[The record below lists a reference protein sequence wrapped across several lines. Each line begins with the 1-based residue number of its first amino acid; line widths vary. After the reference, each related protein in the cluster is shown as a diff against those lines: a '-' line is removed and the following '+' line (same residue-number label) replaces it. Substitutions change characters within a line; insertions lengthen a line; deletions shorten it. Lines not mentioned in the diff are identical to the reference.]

1 MTTTTTVDLPPEIA
15 TPVDA
20 VSLADELAAHM
31 MRLARL
37 DARPRTNAVVIES
50 TRRAALECAETL
62 AAYLVGSDTFG
73 GL

>member
-1 MTTTTTVDLPPEIA
+1 MLTTALDLPPEIS
-15 TPVDA
+15 TPIDA
-20 VSLADELAAHM
+20 VTLADELAAHM

-37 DARPRTNAVVIES
+37 DARPRTNAVTIEA